1 MTQISVVKTS
11 GYNFFGL
18 RHLMEKF
25 SLFRHSD
32 IIKRRT
38 QSGQQ
43 SMHKKKNLLQFFR
56 CLFPGSILLCTNP
69 SIYVKNLSKVY
80 HSTSFLL
87 ALAATAWS
95 SLSSLSIF
103 ILLSFSC
110 CRLASASF
118 SFTSTPDC
126 QSISESDPVELFLV
140 LESGSSPTDLR

>member
-43 SMHKKKNLLQFFR
+43 SMHKKKNLLQFFH
-56 CLFPGSILLCTNP
+56 CHFPDSILLCTNP
-69 SIYVKNLSKVY
+69 SI
-80 HSTSFLL
+80 
-87 ALAATAWS
+87 
-95 SLSSLSIF
+95 
-103 ILLSFSC
+103 
-110 CRLASASF
+110 
-118 SFTSTPDC
+118 
-126 QSISESDPVELFLV
+126 
-140 LESGSSPTDLR
+140 